1 MEQDKFK
8 DLKHDLIIVFISF
21 VLVTVG
27 GSILTH
33 YWQNKELKN
42 QLQIEQEKYERESA
56 TKLFEEI
63 SKQLDRQISNFQFL
77 INDQSFKQK
86 CKEDYLVWNENKTR
100 LKAMAEKYF
109 GGSAS
114 KSLTYFSDQ
123 LKMLFIDLVISS
135 DSIKASTSIITD
147 LNNLEIEIT
156 NFNSKLVDDLL
167 RDNVGS
173 SREKLGRQQF
183 EN

>member
-1 MEQDKFK
+1 MEQNKFK
-8 DLKHDLIIVFISF
+8 DLWYDLIKIFVSFLFIS
-21 VLVTVG
+21 VMG
-27 GSILTH
+27 GFLSHL
-33 YWQNKELKN
+33 WQNREYKN
-42 QLQIEQEKYERESA
+42 QIQIEQKKYEKEAA

-77 INDQSFKQK
+77 INDQSFRQK

-123 LKMLFIDLVISS
+123 LKTLFIDLVISS